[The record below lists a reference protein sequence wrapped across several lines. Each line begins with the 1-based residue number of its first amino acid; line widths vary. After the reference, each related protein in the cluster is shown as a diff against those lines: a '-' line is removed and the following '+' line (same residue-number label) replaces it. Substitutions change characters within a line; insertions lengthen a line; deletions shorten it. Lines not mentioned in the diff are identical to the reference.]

1 MSPRAYAR
9 RALQDD
15 EHDISGPWSILPL
28 ADTQFERKSS
38 TTTRLGMPFVVEDI
52 DDLLLGAERTTAASA
67 SCDSSQFWQTYV
79 SSTETGITYSS
90 APRPVREDVQN
101 LRDEIARR
109 TRLTREQ
116 IARAIGVDRRSVSA
130 WVKGVVTP
138 GTDKLERLRLLA
150 SVVRDIEATEPD
162 RATEVLL
169 SRSGGQ
175 DLLDHIAAGR
185 LSRAHEWKVLQGAA
199 PSVTIQHRPTRK
211 RPLHQRALEAYLRGE
226 LHPIGRSVTP
236 RPESDYEQDLAQAE
250 RLMPDE
256 PAHRSRRGYR

>member
-1 MSPRAYAR
+1 M
-9 RALQDD
+9 
-15 EHDISGPWSILPL
+15 LPL
-28 ADTQFERKSS
+28 ADTLFESKSS
-38 TTTRLGMPFVVEDI
+38 TTTRLGMPVIVQDI
-52 DDLLLGAERTTAASA
+52 DDLLLGAERTTGASV
-67 SCDSSQFWQTYV
+67 SWDSSRFWQTYV
-79 SSTETGITYSS
+79 SSTETGITYSGL
-90 APRPVREDVQN
+90 PRPVREDVQN

-116 IARAIGVDRRSVSA
+116 IARAIGVDRRSLSA

-138 GTDKLERLRLLA
+138 SADKLERLQLLA
-150 SVVRDIEATEPD
+150 NVVRDIEATESG

-185 LSRAHEWKVLQGAA
+185 LSSVHEWMVLQGAT
-199 PSVTIQHRPTRK
+199 PSVTIQQRPTRK

-226 LHPIGRSVTP
+226 LHPIGRAATL
-236 RPESDYEQDLAQAE
+236 RPESEYEQDLTQAE

-256 PAHRSRRGYR
+256 PVRRSRRGYR